1 MILNQAKRCILF
13 RVYIN
18 RCKMKKK
25 NKDLNESVE
34 AIESM
39 ADAFDQISYMLKN
52 NIPFEVEVEEESE
65 YGGSVEDIEEDK
77 DLGFLQDEED
87 MDDLDFDEM
96 NDVWDEMD
104 EGEDF

>member
-1 MILNQAKRCILF
+1 MFMILNQAKRCILF

-39 ADAFDQISYMLKN
+39 ADAFDEILPRYIAVFRK
-52 NIPFEVEVEEESE
+52 
-65 YGGSVEDIEEDK
+65 
-77 DLGFLQDEED
+77 
-87 MDDLDFDEM
+87 
-96 NDVWDEMD
+96 
-104 EGEDF
+104 